1 MLVHLTTVLYQKKAV
16 IVVEARRPFVRLEK
30 GSLLQIVFLR
40 AFHNAPSVTCRASD
54 VKSKHN
60 EKGSDQHLRKNVS
73 KSAPIKPGP
82 MVTDDVSAVAL
93 GQRRN
98 PLVHLPVPRFSKTC
112 PPRPRNANAVCLKYI
127 AHLCIP
133 AGIGKEESIKSLSS
147 PSLIHLPVAV
157 PSGGCQMQIA

>member
-16 IVVEARRPFVRLEK
+16 IVVEAGRPFVRLEK

-54 VKSKHN
+54 VKSKYN
-60 EKGSDQHLRKNVS
+60 EKGSDQHLRKNVTVS

-82 MVTDDVSAVAL
+82 MVTDEVSALAL
-93 GQRRN
+93 GQRRI
-98 PLVHLPVPRFSKTC
+98 PSVLLPVPRFSKTC
-112 PPRPRNANAVCLKYI
+112 PPRPRIANAVCLKYI

-133 AGIGKEESIKSLSS
+133 AGIGKEESIKSLCS

-157 PSGGCQMQIA
+157 TVRQV